1 MGSCYRGRVARDS
14 STPRNEYP
22 SEMCFL
28 FSFLLPFFL
37 YIMVES
43 RAARATRA
51 MEKYCLPLLEEKYMY
66 TYALSYLNASRVT
79 PVSHACFFSLRVRVV
94 DRARL
99 RLCDRTREQSFT
111 ERKRAATEMET
122 KQEERK
128 RIKRGKKGREKLAEI
143 ATKAD
148 KRMGEERN
156 RQTNS

>member
-1 MGSCYRGRVARDS
+1 MFS
-14 STPRNEYP
+14 
-22 SEMCFL
+22 FL
-28 FSFLLPFFL
+28 FSPSLSL
-37 YIMVES
+37 YIAVES
-43 RAARATRA
+43 RVARATRA

-99 RLCDRTREQSFT
+99 RPCDRTREQSFT
-111 ERKRAATEMET
+111 ERKRAATKTET
-122 KQEERK
+122 KQEKK
-128 RIKRGKKGREKLAEI
+128 RAKKGREKLAEI